1 MGRVTTEAT
10 IESMRDL
17 YAAQAGILTPAKV
30 RRVTVPD
37 AVVDTG
43 ATILSMPIHLIEELG
58 LERVGLKRVR
68 STTGLC
74 EVGLYDA
81 VRLTVL
87 GRTCT
92 TDVLELPDGSPV
104 LVGQLPLE
112 ALDFVV
118 NLRGRRLIGNPEHGG
133 EQMYELFWG

>member
-1 MGRVTTEAT
+1 METAAMGRVTTEAT

-58 LERVGLKRVR
+58 LERVGLKHVR
-68 STTGLC
+68 STTAC
-74 EVGLYDA
+74 AKWAYTMRCV
-81 VRLTVL
+81 
-87 GRTCT
+87 
-92 TDVLELPDGSPV
+92 
-104 LVGQLPLE
+104 
-112 ALDFVV
+112 
-118 NLRGRRLIGNPEHGG
+118 
-133 EQMYELFWG
+133 

>member
-1 MGRVTTEAT
+1 M
-10 IESMRDL
+10 
-17 YAAQAGILTPAKV
+17 
-30 RRVTVPD
+30 
-37 AVVDTG
+37 
-43 ATILSMPIHLIEELG
+43 
-58 LERVGLKRVR
+58 
-68 STTGLC
+68 C